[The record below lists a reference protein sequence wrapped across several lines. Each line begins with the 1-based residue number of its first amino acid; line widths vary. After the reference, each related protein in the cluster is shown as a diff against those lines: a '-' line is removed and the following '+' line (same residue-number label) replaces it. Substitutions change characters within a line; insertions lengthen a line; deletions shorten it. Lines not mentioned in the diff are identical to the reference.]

1 MFEKGTFSISPETS
15 YTVYHMTGRNYDRLD
30 ICKNGASFNTEPG
43 MVLYSRI
50 QKRSLYVYGDRELY
64 NSYMSFQSSCSTI
77 AGDYDKESGW
87 SEDHK
92 HFIVREIKKNAQAN
106 YLEEITRDNGVIVST
121 LMSLKDKFLEMSY
134 ISDNEDVVSPIN
146 FNEYDKLALDG
157 GATVK
162 ESIPYYS
169 VNTLRARYN
178 LAHIDKT
185 DSVVADDLETAERR
199 LMEWANS
206 KETILAVDTETT
218 GLDIDMDGEDT
229 LVGVVLG
236 ESETKSTYF
245 PFGHLEINNLPFFF
259 LEKMM
264 ALVKQNE
271 YRCTGHNVK
280 FEHKIFLK
288 TGGWD
293 IRIHYDSFPLS
304 FMLNPVNRKGAHALK
319 GLVESIT
326 GNKYLELEEIF
337 TSANNIK
344 FQVLPKELVR
354 LYACPDGYNS
364 IVVFKELYKKLP
376 IETRRLYEIE
386 CELTTI
392 KAENEYYGLRVDVD
406 KYMRNSENCNYVI
419 DTLLKTFR
427 ALTHVDGNIN
437 SPVVLNNLLYEKMH
451 CPVLMRT
458 KTGRPSTSGAA
469 IKKLAKTKTDKVGN
483 LTMDIKDMFG
493 KVVIKAS
500 DLNNSQYPALLVL
513 DKYREYNKRK
523 TAFYNRFDRTMR
535 TGRVYFW
542 VNQNGAGTGRQSSPM
557 HQLPPELKDIII
569 ADTDNHRF
577 VDSDYSQ
584 IELRMIAFL
593 AGEQELID
601 LCCDSDNDI
610 HRVIGSLISGMEMW
624 QIDAQMRS
632 KGKRRNFGVV
642 YCISEYG
649 LAGQMFGP
657 GYTEENVQECKGLI
671 ADFFNRFKRINRF
684 IKANCDSVKKN
695 GYISTYFSRYRYFKE
710 ILDPDTTNKR
720 KASLMRQ
727 ANNTPV
733 QGTAAD
739 LLKIAE
745 CNMMHYIDEKGW
757 NKIVD
762 GYPLVRMA
770 LSIHDETIVMAH
782 RSIPHE
788 EIIEMITTCM
798 ELKIKGAPP
807 FFVCPAFCD
816 TWEGHNDD
824 SLAIP
829 VKLRDKLIADY
840 NATGK
845 SVFTSTLY
853 KFDVD
858 DETRKYVTESR
869 YTVSVNDIYAN
880 IEGKIN
886 LDAPPKVR
894 EAAIKNYIRTNLT
907 MYDDTNYRQIL
918 DDYRESV
925 LVNYMD
931 NLVQEYGPD
940 PANVAEHVRHPS
952 LTHELIARFS
962 KSIPRGTDHVESIN
976 IATRCY
982 MEEAAHIDPKDDADD
997 KPVFERAM
1005 SESERIELFAEVER
1019 LSTFDNNGELLYED
1033 GEGDIDEDEEFSS
1046 WDDQQYIEH
1055 IANTETVYVWRFA
1068 DSIVMDVDQLLQDQ
1082 INTLLAKCYEYV
1094 QENGFYK
1101 VLIYYRGKIRD
1112 TGMRVEDLPV
1122 EELQEMVKGYL
1133 QCAVS

>member
-1 MFEKGTFSISPETS
+1 MFENGTFAIDDEHT
-15 YTVYHMTGRNYDRLD
+15 YTIYHLTGKGFDRLD
-30 ICKNGASFNTEPG
+30 ICKQGASFNTDAKD
-43 MVLYSRI
+43 VIYSRVH
-50 QKRSLYVYGDRELY
+50 KRQLYVYGDRDVY
-64 NSYMSFQSSCSTI
+64 NKYLEFQTTCGAMT
-77 AGDYDKESGW
+77 GDYSKETGW
-87 SEDHK
+87 SDDHK
-92 HFIVREIKKNAQAN
+92 HFMVREIKENKSAN
-106 YLEEITRDNGVIVST
+106 YLEEITRDNGIIVST
-121 LMSLKDKFLEMSY
+121 LMSLKGSFYEINY
-134 ISDNEDVVSPIN
+134 VSDNEDLINPIN
-146 FNEYDKLALDG
+146 FAEYEKLSIDG

-162 ESIPYYS
+162 SSIPYYS

-185 DSVVADDLETAERR
+185 DSVVADTLEVAEKR

-206 KETILAVDTETT
+206 KETVLAVDTETT
-218 GLDIDMDGEDT
+218 GLDIDLDGEDE

-245 PFGHLEINNLPFFF
+245 PLKHEEFDNLPFFF
-259 LEKMM
+259 FEKMM

-288 TGGWD
+288 TGNWD
-293 IRIHYDSFPLS
+293 IRIHWDTFPLS
-304 FMLNPVNRKGAHALK
+304 FMLNPVNHKGVHVLK
-319 GLVESIT
+319 NIVYKIT
-326 GNKYLELEEIF
+326 GNKYLELDEIF

-364 IVVFKELYKKLP
+364 IVVFKALYAKLP
-376 IETRRLYEIE
+376 VESRKIYEIE
-386 CELTTI
+386 CELTTV
-392 KAENEYYGLRVDVD
+392 KAESEYYGLRVDVD

-419 DTLLKTFR
+419 DLLLKTFR

-437 SPVVLNNLLYEKMH
+437 SPIVLNNLLYNKMH

-469 IKKLAKTKTDKVGN
+469 IKKLAKTKAEKPGS

-493 KVVIKAS
+493 KVVIKAE
-500 DLNNSQYPALLVL
+500 DLNKSKYPALIVL

-584 IELRMIAFL
+584 VELRMIAFL
-593 AGEQELID
+593 AGEKELID

-624 QIDAQMRS
+624 QIDAAMRS

-649 LAGQMFGP
+649 LAGQMYGP

-671 ADFFNRFKRINRF
+671 ADFFNRFKRIQRF
-684 IKANCDSVKKN
+684 IHNNCEFVKKN
-695 GYISTYFSRYRYFKE
+695 GYIRTYFNRYRYFPE
-710 ILDPDTTNKR
+710 MLDPDTPNKR
-720 KASLMRQ
+720 KASLLRQ

-745 CNMMHYIDEKGW
+745 CNMLRYIDNMGW

-762 GYPLVRMA
+762 GFPLVRMA

-788 EIIEMITTCM
+788 EIIKMIRTCM
-798 ELKIKGAPP
+798 EISLKGAPP

-829 VKLRDKLIADY
+829 VKLRDKLIEDY
-840 NATGK
+840 ERTGK
-845 SVFTSTLY
+845 SAFTSTLY
-853 KFDVD
+853 SFDVD
-858 DETRKYVTESR
+858 EEVRKFVTASR
-869 YTVSVNDIYAN
+869 YTLSVNEIYDKIADKIILGAPSN
-880 IEGKIN
+880 I
-886 LDAPPKVR
+886 R

-907 MYDDTNYRQIL
+907 TYDDTNYRKVL

-925 LVNYMD
+925 LVNYM
-931 NLVQEYGPD
+931 NGLVAEYGPD
-940 PANVAEHVRHPS
+940 YNNVAAHVRHPS
-952 LTHELIARFS
+952 LTHELIARFK
-962 KSIPRGTDHVESIN
+962 KSIPKGTSHEESIL
-976 IATRCY
+976 IATKCY
-982 MEEAAHIDPKDDADD
+982 MEEAEHTSEGNTSDNE
-997 KPVFERAM
+997 PVYVMGM
-1005 SESERIELFAEVER
+1005 SESEKVELFAEVSN
-1019 LSTFDNNGELLYED
+1019 LSTFDANGELVYED
-1033 GEGDIDEDEEFSS
+1033 TAAEEEEEDMYSA
-1046 WDDQQYIEH
+1046 WDDEKFINEV
-1055 IANTETVYVWRFA
+1055 ANAETVYAWRFA
-1068 DSIVMDVDQLLQDQ
+1068 DAIVLDVDQLLQDQ
-1082 INTLLAKCYEYV
+1082 INSILEECYKYNETK
-1094 QENGFYK
+1094 GFYK
-1101 VLIYYRGKIRD
+1101 VYIYYRGAMRD
-1112 TGMRVEDLPV
+1112 TTIRVEDLPIAD
-1122 EELQEMVKGYL
+1122 LQNTIKEYL
-1133 QCAVS
+1133 KCVV